1 MTLRPM
7 ARPFVALTSLCACAV
22 PTAAAGAPQRPRA
35 AALACTPDRH
45 GAHYPIGTLGKQR
58 LNVIK
63 NLV

>member
-45 GAHYPIGTLGKQR
+45 GEG
-58 LNVIK
+58 
-63 NLV
+63 